1 MKIAFFVYP
10 SAFQSLGGG
19 EILLLK
25 TKEAL
30 EEKGV
35 YVKLFDQ
42 WNDKLKDFDILHVFG
57 GVKECLGLMRIA
69 KALGVK
75 IVLSPVFWSTM
86 QRGLYEYGS
95 FSKKSNMVLRHLIK
109 LLWPAMPSARRE
121 MHLLADIIAP
131 NSEAEAQQVK
141 RLLAIEKSKMR
152 IVYLGADKKFSDA
165 DSAEFIAAYNIKDF
179 ILSIG
184 RIEPRKNQLNLI
196 KANKGTGRKI
206 VFIGDA
212 VSGYGKYYNECVQ
225 RAGKE
230 ALFIPRIEHE
240 SSLLASAYA
249 ACDVFVLQAWFET
262 PGLVA
267 LEAGLAG
274 AKLVVTRGGSTSEY
288 FKDYVEYLNPADV
301 NSIRSGIDNALGKKK
316 TSVLKNHIM
325 NNFLW
330 DNTADE
336 NIRIYK
342 EILQ

>member
-86 QRGLYEYGS
+86 QRGLHEYGS

-152 IVYLGADKKFSDA
+152 IVYLGADKKFADA
-165 DSAEFIAAYNIKDF
+165 EPNEFTAAYNINDF

-196 KANKGTGRKI
+196 RANRGTGRKL
-206 VFIGDA
+206 VFIGD
-212 VSGYGKYYNECVQ
+212 VVTGYEKYYNECKEMGGKDVFFIQ
-225 RAGKE
+225 RM
-230 ALFIPRIEHE
+230 EHE
-240 SSLLASAYA
+240 SSVLASAYA
-249 ACDVFVLQAWFET
+249 ACSVFVLQGWFET
-262 PGLVA
+262 PGLAA

-274 AKLVVTRGGSTSEY
+274 AKLVVTRGGSTNEY
-288 FKDYVEYLNPADV
+288 FKDFVEYLNPADV
-301 NSIRSGIDNALGKKK
+301 HSIRTGIDKALQKKK
-316 TSVLKNHIM
+316 SPTLKTHIA

-330 DNTADE
+330 HHAADE
-336 NIRIYK
+336 NIKIY
-342 EILQ
+342 EEMLR